1 MQGCKKFI
9 FSVVILSLFFLQG
22 CVAHNVYLYDQGVD
36 YYTYEQ
42 YNRAFIMFAPLARS
56 GDPDAQYAVA
66 YLYYYGLGVV
76 EDPLK
81 AEFWLNQAAQQGQPL
96 AIMALQNI
104 DRGRAIAMTKPLQPV
119 TIY

>member
-9 FSVVILSLFFLQG
+9 FSVLIVSLSLLQG
-22 CVAHNVYLYDQGVD
+22 CVAHNAFLYDQGVQ
-36 YYTYEQ
+36 YYSYEQ
-42 YNRAFIMFAPLARS
+42 YNRAFILFIPLARS

-76 EDPLK
+76 EDPLL
-81 AEFWLNQAAQQGQPL
+81 ADYWLNQAALQGQPM
-96 AIMALQNI
+96 AICALQNI
-104 DRGRAIAMTKPLQPV
+104 DRGRAIAMQKPLQPV